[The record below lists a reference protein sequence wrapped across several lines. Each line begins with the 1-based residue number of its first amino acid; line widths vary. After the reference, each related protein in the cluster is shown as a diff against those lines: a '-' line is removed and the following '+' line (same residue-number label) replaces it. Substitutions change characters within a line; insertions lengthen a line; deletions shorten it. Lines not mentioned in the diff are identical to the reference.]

1 MPRFSVLLFLLL
13 LLAVSVSGQHSVFKV
28 EGTVHGY
35 EHNES
40 QGLLRKSKPTLLEGT
55 LEDAHIKVIE
65 NGYIVRELNT
75 DDKGL
80 FSFELSFDALYQ
92 LIISKQGYNNN
103 QLIIDTRAFP
113 QKIKKGGYAFTGAE
127 FVLNS
132 YKAGSDSS
140 LHKKLGRLHYN
151 PSQEKF
157 SLEGK
162 SQQEPVGL
170 FVATPLT
177 DTPLELLQRAIRK
190 NNEQLREYSPLPD
203 PEPQFSRG
211 STSSKNVEKAE
222 QPAKPQAEQEPSAD
236 GNENASNSFDAS
248 PAFTLNPL
256 LPGIDEELIR
266 IQEDAIRREKEQLL
280 LDRLKSKSQEDSMRI
295 AQREQQISLAE
306 QEISHARLLITT
318 QDEKLTAQRNSLY
331 LMISLLVITSGL
343 LLMVISHYR
352 QKQKTTLLIESKNR
366 QITDSIS
373 YARRIQQSILISENT
388 ICQFLPES
396 FVFWQPKAIVSG
408 DFYFIAST
416 GSKYLVAA
424 ADCTGHG
431 VPGAFMSLIGH
442 RLLREIIIEKDNY
455 DPAAVL
461 EQLHTGIMDALQQS
475 EGQQYIQDGMDIA
488 VCLIDPQ
495 AHKLVYAGA
504 MNPAYLLEQ
513 DKIQL
518 LEPDLRSVGGK
529 ALRPESEGK
538 KRVFSNKIIRYS
550 PGSMLYMFTD
560 GYMDQFGGEHDQKF
574 NTRRFKKLLSNIYH
588 LPAAK
593 QKEIIAGTFHEWK
606 EDYPQT
612 DDVLLI
618 GISLP

>member
-1 MPRFSVLLFLLL
+1 MPKFSVVLFLLL
-13 LLAVSVSGQHSVFKV
+13 SLAFSVSAQHPVFKV

-40 QGLLRKSKPTLLEGT
+40 QGLLRKSKPTVLEGT

-75 DDKGL
+75 DEKGL

-113 QKIKKGGYAFTGAE
+113 QQIKKGGYAFSGAE

-151 PSQEKF
+151 PSLEKF

-162 SQQEPVGL
+162 SQQESVGL
-170 FVATPLT
+170 FVATPPT

-190 NNEQLREYSPLPD
+190 NNEHLREYSPLPN
-203 PEPQFSRG
+203 PAPQFTRSNNAPKSIKKAG
-211 STSSKNVEKAE
+211 QPVKDQPEK
-222 QPAKPQAEQEPSAD
+222 EPS
-236 GNENASNSFDAS
+236 EVEETETSNSFNPGPVYS
-248 PAFTLNPL
+248 LSPL
-256 LPGIDEELIR
+256 LPGTDEELIR

-280 LDRLKSKSQEDSMRI
+280 LDRLKSKSHEDSLRI
-295 AQREQQISLAE
+295 AQREQQISHAE
-306 QEISHARLLITT
+306 QEIHHARLLITT

-343 LLMVISHYR
+343 LLMVIKHYR
-352 QKQKTTLLIESKNR
+352 QKQKTSLLIESKNR
-366 QITDSIS
+366 QITDSIG
-373 YARRIQQSILISENT
+373 YARRIQQSILISEHT

-408 DFYFIAST
+408 DFYFIART

-442 RLLREIIIEKDNY
+442 RLLRETIVEKNNY

-475 EGQQYIQDGMDIA
+475 EGQEYIQDGMDIA

-495 AHKLVYAGA
+495 AHSLVYAGA
-504 MNPAYLLEQ
+504 MNPAYLLRQEGL
-513 DKIQL
+513 QL

-538 KRVFSNKIIRYS
+538 KRVFTNKTIHYS
-550 PGSMLYMFTD
+550 PGAMLYLFTD
-560 GYMDQFGGEHDQKF
+560 GYMDQFGGERDQKF
-574 NTRRFKKLLSNIYH
+574 NTKRFKKLLTNIYH
-588 LPAAK
+588 LPASQ
-593 QKEIIAGTFHEWK
+593 QKEIIEGTFLEWK

-612 DDVLLI
+612 DDVLLL

>member
-1 MPRFSVLLFLLL
+1 MLKFSVVFFLLL
-13 LLAVSVSGQHSVFKV
+13 SLAVSVSGQHPVFKV

-40 QGLLRKSKPTLLEGT
+40 NGLLRKNKPTLLEGT

-65 NGYIVRELNT
+65 NGNIVRELNT
-75 DDKGL
+75 DEKGL

-151 PSQEKF
+151 PGQEKF
-157 SLEGK
+157 SLEGV
-162 SQQEPVGL
+162 SQQESVGL
-170 FVATPLT
+170 FVATPPT

-190 NNEQLREYSPLPD
+190 NNEHLREYSPLPNSV
-203 PEPQFSRG
+203 PQFTRSN
-211 STSSKNVEKAE
+211 SASKNVKKVEKPVKDQSGKEPSKAE
-222 QPAKPQAEQEPSAD
+222 ETETSSSFNPEPVYSL
-236 GNENASNSFDAS
+236 S
-248 PAFTLNPL
+248 PL
-256 LPGIDEELIR
+256 LPVDEELIR

-280 LDRLKSKSQEDSMRI
+280 LDRLKSKSLEDSLRI
-295 AQREQQISLAE
+295 AQREQQISHAE
-306 QEISHARLLITT
+306 QEITHARLLITT
-318 QDEKLTAQRNSLY
+318 QAEKLSAQRNSLY

-343 LLMVISHYR
+343 LLMVIKHYR
-352 QKQKTTLLIESKNR
+352 QKQKTSLLIESKNR
-366 QITDSIS
+366 QITDSIG
-373 YARRIQQSILISENT
+373 YARRIQQSILISEHT

-408 DFYFIAST
+408 DFYFIART

-442 RLLREIIIEKDNY
+442 RLLRETIVEKNNY

-461 EQLHTGIMDALQQS
+461 EQLHTGILEALQQS
-475 EGQQYIQDGMDIA
+475 EGQGNIQDGMDIA

-495 AHKLVYAGA
+495 AHCLVYAGA
-504 MNPAYLLEQ
+504 MNPAYLLKQEGL
-513 DKIQL
+513 QL
-518 LEPDLRSVGGK
+518 LEPDLQSVGGK
-529 ALRPESEGK
+529 ALRPESEGR
-538 KRVFSNKIIRYS
+538 KRVFSNKTIHYS
-550 PGSMLYMFTD
+550 PGSMLYLFTD
-560 GYMDQFGGEHDQKF
+560 GYMDQFGGERDQKF

-588 LPAAK
+588 LPASQ
-593 QKEIIAGTFHEWK
+593 QKEIIEGTFQEWK

-612 DDVLLI
+612 DDVLLL